1 MTSRCSWRRCVDRCG
16 DNTSS
21 FLAFGMVPFWLMMTG
36 FAGFLGLAC
45 MVGRRPSTSKPA
57 ETEWI

>member
-1 MTSRCSWRRCVDRCG
+1 MTSRCSWRRCMDCCG
-16 DNTSS
+16 DASG

-36 FAGFLGLAC
+36 FLGLAC
-45 MVGRRPSTSKPA
+45 MLGRRPPTSKQA

>member
-1 MTSRCSWRRCVDRCG
+1 
-16 DNTSS
+16 
-21 FLAFGMVPFWLMMTG
+21 MVPFWLMMTG

>member
-1 MTSRCSWRRCVDRCG
+1 MTSRCGWRRCTHHCCG
-16 DNTSS
+16 DTSS

-36 FAGFLGLAC
+36 FLGLAC
-45 MVGRRPSTSKPA
+45 MAGRRPSTSKPA